1 MPFVF
6 GYGRHSTNKQAITED
21 VQRDAVYRYFQ
32 NELEPRGDLQWGGWI
47 YDDAESAVKPLT
59 ERRGGRELF
68 VIAQPGDH
76 VVWYKMD
83 RAFRSVI
90 DGSKTLQ
97 LMAGKGINVHS
108 LDLRVDTSTPLGKF
122 FRTVLLAVAE
132 LELDQLKSRTA
143 EALAE
148 LKAQGRPY
156 NSVVPIGYKRIA
168 KTLGRKGTGRIDPCP
183 TERAIVRDIHEWSL
197 SMSHE
202 RVFWKLQTMAER
214 GELKGHRKWQKK
226 TVSWA
231 LLALAYDFPKV
242 FTYAELK
249 EYARANPTLRDVTV
263 QLPRPLF
270 LRLYGGQGRAQ
281 GPASPK

>member
-21 VQRDAVYRYFQ
+21 VQREAVYRYFQ
-32 NELEPRGDLQWGGWI
+32 NELEPRGDMFWGGWL
-47 YDDAESAVKPLT
+47 YDGAESAVQPLT
-59 ERRGGRELF
+59 ERPKGRELF

-76 VVWYKMD
+76 IVWYKMD

-97 LMAGKGINVHS
+97 LFKGKGIHVHS

-156 NSVVPIGYKRIA
+156 NSLVPIGYKRIA

-183 TERAIVRDIHEWSL
+183 VERQIVRDIHEWCKT
-197 SMSHE
+197 MSHE
-202 RVFWKLQTMAER
+202 RVYWKLLTMAER
-214 GELKGHRKWQKK
+214 GELKGHRKWHKK

-242 FTYAELK
+242 FNFADLK

-263 QLPRPLF
+263 QLPRPLS
-270 LRLYGGQGRAQ
+270 LRLFGGQAHAQ
-281 GPASPK
+281 TPTGPA